1 MRRLTECV
9 SMCLD
14 EEGRSGQLRPV
25 TSGAQPMGSI
35 DHYID
40 RSHNERSERE
50 QLVNNHGVRICSTN
64 DNSSCILCRLIPF
77 QSCYLCYER
86 GAI

>member
-25 TSGAQPMGSI
+25 TSGAQPMGFI

-40 RSHNERSERE
+40 RSRNERSERE
-50 QLVNNHGVRICSTN
+50 QLANNHGVRICSTN
-64 DNSSCILCRLIPF
+64 DNTNLHF
-77 QSCYLCYER
+77 V
-86 GAI
+86 